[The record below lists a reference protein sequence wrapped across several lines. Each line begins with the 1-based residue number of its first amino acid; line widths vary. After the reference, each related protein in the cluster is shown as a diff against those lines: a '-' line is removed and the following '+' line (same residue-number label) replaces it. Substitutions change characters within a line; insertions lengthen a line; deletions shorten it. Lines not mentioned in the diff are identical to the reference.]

1 MLVIIQCHYNV
12 MNKLAKHKKDSTKIR
27 EERKWIREV
36 RKTTAIYEKP

>member
-27 EERKWIREV
+27 EERKMDPRSKKNYGNI
-36 RKTTAIYEKP
+36 